1 MVPFGSNNAFPS
13 TVEML
18 ITADSSPEVMQF
30 YMYYADPML
39 LRAFGI
45 IPGQPLVPPARLV
58 DFDTAGMRSQV
69 ETGNPSI
76 YTISA
81 TGQYGTASRTITTVV
96 NLTNYPE
103 ERILY
108 WREF

>member
-1 MVPFGSNNAFPS
+1 
-13 TVEML
+13 
-18 ITADSSPEVMQF
+18 
-30 YMYYADPML
+30 ML